1 MLRHTCR
8 RRQGR
13 GVGWTG
19 VGAVGYNPNW
29 SRNTG
34 SRRAD
39 RSARNWDILSSL
51 KAPWETLRG
60 GRSKAA
66 LGRWPLPSADTV
78 AVGLLLLFCLAIY
91 HQLVLAG
98 QVPVS
103 FDALAY
109 FYPNLAYLGASLREG
124 RLPLW
129 NPYLF
134 AGAPFLANSQTGVF
148 YPPNWLAALV
158 PAPRAYAWSAALH
171 AALAAVGAFA
181 FGRRALGLGRP
192 GALATALVFA
202 FGGSFSAQVGHL
214 NQLQAASWLPLLL
227 LVGDGLLR
235 RPRVRL
241 AVLGGAVLCLQLLAG
256 HSQVTYLSLWAL
268 LLYSG
273 AFCAAAL
280 RDGRRDGL
288 APRDLVAWQL
298 SRFGPLLLLV
308 AVGGGLAAAQLL
320 PTYELSRESIRAGG
334 LGYDE
339 AASFS
344 LPPWKVLL
352 ALLPTFG
359 SPTIYSEWLGY
370 VGVSGLILAGLALAL
385 RPDRRAAAMLL
396 VALVALALAFGKFD
410 PLYGLAYRWV
420 PGLAL
425 FRVPARWLLVY
436 SFGLAGLAG
445 LGLDALVGRAKSVE
459 AGPLPAGATL
469 LRRLASALGWLARP
483 RGGAPGMAPA
493 PTARCSNLPETAV
506 RLAALA
512 AGTVLALGLYQAAR
526 HGYPPELPG
535 SVTLLAWAAVG
546 ALGIGLAV
554 AGPVSR
560 SLLPA
565 LCVALLAGELYAASG
580 SLDLNRVNPLDLVT
594 ESVPE
599 VEFLLQRPGLY
610 RVLGVS
616 ENTFEIGRVQVFRDR
631 VAGRISP
638 EGMYDYLVGMKYKKT
653 MTPNL
658 PLAEGIATLDGYDGG
673 VLPLRRYV
681 GLKTLFPEEGENV
694 PDGRLR
700 VQLRTAPDPRLLGW
714 LNVKYLVMDRARDV
728 WLDGIYYDLAMP
740 RTAAPGE
747 PVALADLPP
756 LRSASLGIVA
766 HLEGADAPPG
776 AEVAA
781 VVVRP
786 ADGATGETYRLPLR
800 AGVETAEGKPG
811 PGEAS
816 SLKSV
821 APWLHDPAGSEYYAR
836 LAFPGAITPAE
847 ISVEYLW
854 PRGRL
859 VVRAMSLVG
868 AEPGQ
873 ERVVDLSPDLK
884 LVYLGDAKIYEH
896 RAVLPRAFVVGRV
909 RLAHD
914 DEAVLDLLRSPE
926 FDAREEAVVEEADW
940 LATGGGP
947 TALGRSAQVR
957 VAEYRPERVVVEADL
972 AAPGFL
978 VLTDAAYPGW
988 RALVDGREQP
998 ILRTNYLFRGVRLEP
1013 GRHRVEFVYE
1023 PASLRAGLTVSGLTA
1038 ALALVAG
1045 LVPTAQNSRSKRKKM
1060 PVRAASS
1067 SPSAYSSRAAASTSP
1082 ASTSS
1087 Q

>member
-19 VGAVGYNPNW
+19 VGAVGYNPIGAA
-29 SRNTG
+29 TLIHAAPAG
-34 SRRAD
+34 RRAI
-39 RSARNWDILSSL
+39 WGILSSL
-51 KAPWETLRG
+51 KAPWEALRG
-60 GRSKAA
+60 GRSKPAP
-66 LGRWPLPSADTV
+66 GRWPLPGAD
-78 AVGLLLLFCLAIY
+78 AAAIGLLLLFCLAIY
-91 HQLVLAG
+91 HQLALAG
-98 QVPVS
+98 RVLVS

-134 AGAPFLANSQTGVF
+134 AGVPFLANSQTGVF

-171 AALAAVGAFA
+171 AALAAAGAFA

-235 RPRVRL
+235 RPRLRL
-241 AVLGGAVLCLQLLAG
+241 AVLGGVVLCLQLLAG

-280 RDGRRDGL
+280 RDGRRAGL

-298 SRFGPLLLLV
+298 SRLGPLLLLV
-308 AVGGGLAAAQLL
+308 AVGGSLAAAQLL

-334 LGYDE
+334 LEYDE

-344 LPPWKVLL
+344 LPPWKALL

-359 SPTIYSEWLGY
+359 GPTVYSEWLGY
-370 VGVSGLILAGLALAL
+370 VGVAGLILAGLALAL

-410 PLYGLAYRWV
+410 PLYGLAYRWM

-445 LGLDALVGRAKSVE
+445 LGLDALVGRARDAE
-459 AGPLPAGATL
+459 ASPVPAGATN
-469 LRRLASALGWLARP
+469 R
-483 RGGAPGMAPA
+483 A
-493 PTARCSNLPETAV
+493 PTARSSTLPQFGV

-512 AGTVLALGLYQAAR
+512 AGIALALGLYQAAR

-554 AGPVSR
+554 VRPVGR

-580 SLDLNRVNPLDLVT
+580 SLDLNRANPLDTVT

-599 VEFLLQRPGLY
+599 VDFLLQRPGLY

-631 VAGRISP
+631 VAGRASP
-638 EGMYDYLVGMKYKKT
+638 EGTYDYIVGMKYKKT

-714 LNVKYLVMDRARDV
+714 LNVRYLVMDRARDV

-756 LRSASLGIVA
+756 LRSTSLGVVA

-786 ADGATGETYRLPLR
+786 ADGEAGETYRLPLR

-811 PGEAS
+811 PGGTP
-816 SLKSV
+816 SLKPV

-836 LAFPGAITPAE
+836 LAFPGAITPAR
-847 ISVEYLW
+847 IAVEYLW

-909 RLAHD
+909 RLAPD
-914 DEAVLDLLRSPE
+914 DEAALGILRSPE
-926 FDAREEAVVEEADW
+926 FDAREEAVVGEADW
-940 LATGGGP
+940 LASGGGP
-947 TALGRSAQVR
+947 TALGQSAQVR

-988 RALVDGREQP
+988 KALVDGRERP

-1023 PASLRAGLTVSGLTA
+1023 PASLRAGLAISGLTA